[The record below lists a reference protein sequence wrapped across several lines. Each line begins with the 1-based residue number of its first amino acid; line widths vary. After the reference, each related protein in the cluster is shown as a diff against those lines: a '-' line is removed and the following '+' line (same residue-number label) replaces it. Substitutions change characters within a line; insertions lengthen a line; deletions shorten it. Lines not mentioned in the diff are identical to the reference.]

1 MGTVG
6 RMDEPGCSH
15 SAVIHS
21 GAEDLVRRLVPHF
34 QLAHSQAAAVL
45 VCVDAAIEARVRAEM
60 GSMCDGFEFRS
71 ADARYSAPGQAMTAL
86 HSFVADA
93 GARGAPSF
101 WSIGAI
107 PLEHDGRDHRW
118 VRYEAAVSTIF
129 AGLALRAVCLYDSVR
144 TPVSL
149 WEGIERAH
157 DRCDGVWTS
166 DGTTRFDHHLAMDE
180 VPFREP
186 DLFMRDPEPRD
197 VRTAVQRA
205 VADTVSENYLA
216 DLLLV
221 CSEVASN
228 AVVHGTRPVEVALW
242 REPAGCFVQVCDSG
256 TQPIDPIADLRPRAG
271 GAHGGFGLWTVGQLG
286 DILEIATTPSGHAVT
301 IFVPTRA

>member
-6 RMDEPGCSH
+6 RMDQPGCSH

-21 GAEDLVRRLVPHF
+21 GSEDLVRRLVPHF
-34 QLAHSQAAAVL
+34 RLAHSQAAAVL
-45 VCVDAAIEARVRAEM
+45 VCVDPAIEARVRAEM

-93 GARGAPSF
+93 GARGASSF

-144 TPVSL
+144 TPVSVRGGSSAL
-149 WEGIERAH
+149 MIGSMACGAPTARPGSIITSRWTKSHPASRTSSCAIPSHATSERPCNGPSLT
-157 DRCDGVWTS
+157 RSQRTTWPTS
-166 DGTTRFDHHLAMDE
+166 CWS
-180 VPFREP
+180 
-186 DLFMRDPEPRD
+186 
-197 VRTAVQRA
+197 
-205 VADTVSENYLA
+205 VARL
-216 DLLLV
+216 
-221 CSEVASN
+221 
-228 AVVHGTRPVEVALW
+228 
-242 REPAGCFVQVCDSG
+242 
-256 TQPIDPIADLRPRAG
+256 
-271 GAHGGFGLWTVGQLG
+271 
-286 DILEIATTPSGHAVT
+286 
-301 IFVPTRA
+301 